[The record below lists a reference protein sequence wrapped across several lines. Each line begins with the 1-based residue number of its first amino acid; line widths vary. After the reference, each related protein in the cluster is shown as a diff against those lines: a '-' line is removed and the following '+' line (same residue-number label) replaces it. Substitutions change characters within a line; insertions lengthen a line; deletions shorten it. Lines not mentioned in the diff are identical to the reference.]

1 MDGNRVVR
9 IDEVVEKVD
18 IFVTATGNKRI
29 ILRSHMNKMKNGA
42 IVCNMGHSDTEIDVA
57 SLKTS
62 DLTWEKVFVLF
73 WSIFSIPL
81 SITYFVKYYILPV
94 INIISISLGK
104 IECGSYYM
112 A

>member
-1 MDGNRVVR
+1 MPKAQEFEQTYFHFHTNKLKASMEGCRVVR

-18 IFVTATGNKRI
+18 IFVTATGNKKI

-62 DLTWEKVFVLF
+62 DLVWEKVSF
-73 WSIFSIPL
+73 FSIL
-81 SITYFVKYYILPV
+81 
-94 INIISISLGK
+94 
-104 IECGSYYM
+104 
-112 A
+112 

>member
-62 DLTWEKVFVLF
+62 DLTWEKVFDLF
-73 WSIFSIPL
+73 WSILSIPL
-81 SITYFVKYYILPV
+81 SIILC
-94 INIISISLGK
+94 K
-104 IECGSYYM
+104 ILYTVSY
-112 A
+112 

>member
-9 IDEVVEKVD
+9 IDEVVDKVD

-29 ILRSHMNKMKNGA
+29 ILRTHMNRMKNGA

-62 DLTWEKVFVLF
+62 DLTWEKVFDF
-73 WSIFSIPL
+73 L
-81 SITYFVKYYILPV
+81 SMVSNLIIGFVIYYIIPV
-94 INIISISLGK
+94 FNIISIFR
-104 IECGSYYM
+104 
-112 A
+112 

>member
-29 ILRSHMNKMKNGA
+29 ILRSHMNRMKNGA
-42 IVCNMGHSDTEIDVA
+42 IVCNMGHSDTEIDVL

-62 DLTWEKVFVLF
+62 DLTWEKVFDR
-73 WSIFSIPL
+73 FS
-81 SITYFVKYYILPV
+81 KYLPFHYLKKYLLHKILYNT
-94 INIISISLGK
+94 I
-104 IECGSYYM
+104 Y
-112 A
+112 

>member
-1 MDGNRVVR
+1 MEGCRVVR
-9 IDEVVEKVD
+9 IDKVVEKVD
-18 IFVTATGNKRI
+18 IFVTATGNKKI

-62 DLTWEKVFVLF
+62 DLVWEKVFIV
-73 WSIFSIPL
+73 SIL
-81 SITYFVKYYILPV
+81 K
-94 INIISISLGK
+94 
-104 IECGSYYM
+104 

>member
-9 IDEVVEKVD
+9 IDEVVDKVD

-29 ILRSHMNKMKNGA
+29 ILRTHMNRMKNGA

-62 DLTWEKVFVLF
+62 DLTWEKVFDF
-73 WSIFSIPL
+73 L
-81 SITYFVKYYILPV
+81 SMVSNLLS
-94 INIISISLGK
+94 INIIAASI
-104 IECGSYYM
+104 I
-112 A
+112 